1 MTASAYIAVILN
13 GILVGGVYGLFSS
26 AFTFQSGALK
36 FANFSYGACLMVSM
50 YLTYA
55 STQEWGF
62 PVPVAVIFVLLCNV
76 LMGFVLRKTVLRSN
90 NFGTQILCTMGVSM
104 ILVNVVT
111 FFFTSY
117 PRDLAIFE
125 HRIQLTDRISLGSI
139 QLVCF
144 VLAGVVLLGFHVF
157 LNRTW
162 PGKAIRAVVQNSD
175 IAATMGINTRRT
187 MDMAFSLS
195 YMLIGV
201 SGMMLMVMNSA
212 RPDIGNYFQTLAFII
227 CVSAGI
233 GNMGGAFFSGIFV
246 GVLSALITTV
256 LGAQFHDPLLFG
268 LFVVLLLIRPYGIFS
283 SRKKVA
289 SSI

>member
-1 MTASAYIAVILN
+1 MNGSAYIAVILN

-36 FANFSYGACLMVSM
+36 FANFSYGACLMLSM

-55 STQEWGF
+55 STQLWHM
-62 PVPVAVIFVLLCNV
+62 PVAVAVVFVLLCNV
-76 LMGFVLRKTVLRSN
+76 LLGFILRKTVLRTT

-104 ILVNVVT
+104 ILTNIIT

-125 HRIQLTDRISLGSI
+125 YRIHITEQVSIGSI

-144 VLAGVVLLGFHVF
+144 VLAGVVLLGFQFF
-157 LNRTW
+157 LTRTW
-162 PGKAIRAVVQNSD
+162 QGKAIRAVVQNQD
-175 IAATMGINTRRT
+175 IAATMGINTRRA

-201 SGMMLMVMNSA
+201 SGIMLMIMNSA

-268 LFVVLLLIRPYGIFS
+268 LFVILLLIRPYGIFN